1 MWGMLDLGH
10 TPPFSFVDLAWR
22 VSFRLGF
29 PLARLWWRVRRPPH
43 EGALVAVYV
52 GPALLLLR
60 SSYQVKWCLPGG
72 GVQRGET
79 PEAAARRELVEEIG
93 FAPAELRLACVLRGN
108 WDGRD
113 DTVHVFELRLDALPA
128 LRLDNREIVAARLVS
143 PEVLRGTALTGP
155 VAAYVAR
162 AIVPESAGCAR

>member
-1 MWGMLDLGH
+1 MSELGQS
-10 TPPFSFVDLAWR
+10 PPFSFVDLAWR
-22 VSFRLGF
+22 MTFRLGF
-29 PLARLWWRVRRPPH
+29 PLARLWWRVRRPTH

-113 DTVHVFELRLDALPA
+113 DTVHVFELRLEALPA
-128 LRLDNREIVAARLVS
+128 LRLDNREIVAARLVP
-143 PEVLRGTALTGP
+143 PEVLRRTALTGP

-162 AIVPESAGCAR
+162 ATAAGSAGCAR